1 MNILHYRLVIADLGL
16 AKVFDVDL
24 ATTTIDIVTP
34 YWLLPERS
42 QFVSTAAC
50 GSPAYCAP
58 ERICSYKYSFEAD
71 IWSLGVCV
79 YEMLTVRLPWYDDD
93 LKVMAHRIVTED
105 LEFKKK
111 DNVDQLTRQFV
122 EQVSFLAHVAGY

>member
-1 MNILHYRLVIADLGL
+1 
-16 AKVFDVDL
+16 VDL

-34 YWLLPERS
+34 YWLLPEGS

-79 YEMLTVRLPWYDDD
+79 YEMLTARIPWYDDD
-93 LKVMAHRIVTED
+93 LKVMARSIVTKD
-105 LEFKKK
+105 LKFKNK
-111 DNVDQLTRQFV
+111 DNVDELTRQFV
-122 EQVSFLAHVAGY
+122 EQVSLLPCVPGY